1 MLYYIILYYI
11 LFQNSKFKMNSW
23 KKRIQ
28 EYNQENDVVTLPFQ
42 SGGNIQNQSRNS
54 NTPSLESDYFKNI
67 TLNGNDYPLH
77 EKKTMQ
83 ILKRI
88 INYYNKNM
96 NKYE

>member
-1 MLYYIILYYI
+1 
-11 LFQNSKFKMNSW
+11 MNSW

-28 EYNQENDVVTLPFQ
+28 EYNQEHNIVTLPFQ
-42 SGGNIQNQSRNS
+42 SGGDIQNQSQNQSQNS
-54 NTPSLESDYFKNI
+54 NTPSLDSGYFKNI
-67 TLNGNDYPLH
+67 TLNGKDYPLH

-88 INYYNKNM
+88 INYYNENM